1 MLNAIDQCRWPELPE
16 RTDAALCDA
25 VSYILDRFDVHG
37 IIAAGTHI
45 IGQPDSSSDLDI
57 YVVHVHPQRQRIQK
71 RFNGLATEIFVNPPV
86 AIRRYFEQEIRRPL
100 TAHMLATGFVVLDSA
115 AIVEELRAE
124 AIEWLNRPL
133 ELSESELT
141 WLQYAAVDA
150 YENAQD
156 LSEKDPAGAVR
167 VLHDA
172 VSQMLDTTFLE
183 NGKKLPRTKT
193 YLDELS
199 TLDSDLG
206 RLAREYYTAH
216 NVEEQFELAA
226 LLAARTFG
234 ETGFFEWESQLE
246 PII

>member
-1 MLNAIDQCRWPELPE
+1 MMNAIELCRWPELPE
-16 RTDAALCDA
+16 RTDVALRDA

-45 IGQPDSSSDLDI
+45 SGQPDLTSDLDI

-100 TAHMLATGFVVLDSA
+100 TAYMLATGFVVLDSA

-183 NGKKLPRTKT
+183 NGKKLPCTKT